1 MFARKIKP
9 LDGVALAIVMAY
21 ATVPAHAQTPA
32 EPVPQPRTWQQL
44 VTMDRD
50 IEFTAREIDLSK
62 AKRDLAKIN
71 EESNPAPAPIVTQL
85 PPGYGKGFASAS
97 ASVAPIETRSSTPID
112 AGLHLRAVYGQG
124 SSLAVVFRRDN
135 GTFKTI
141 SIGDSIDDFRLISAT
156 ADRAVLERMDKARR
170 RYSVEIDG
178 PAEDAAS
185 MGGEGIVLYQAGIAG
200 LKRLQAAN
208 GVLPHIGPVKGS
220 GSSGGP
226 KERPQDLSTMP
237 TGRDPAR
244 AEVQALEVAQLQQ
257 ARPLDVDA
265 QLAEYDPIAEMAG
278 LDSAVVRKSKNEVFV
293 DDSLEPFDAL
303 ATDSVAP
310 EGGAEETVR
319 QQAAAR
325 PVDADE
331 DTEVLTPAAMGDDF
345 EIPPRAPVELS
356 DLAEQQLARVTSL
369 SNTVVPD
376 SAVDL
381 LGPQVVGLK
390 DNSINGIEVVARAMG
405 ASPEQAHNDAL
416 AAQRGVAT
424 AYTPPPPAGG
434 DPTET
439 DVDQLFSVVIEHMEE
454 NSGGTAR

>member
-97 ASVAPIETRSSTPID
+97 ASASASVAPTETRSSTPID

-156 ADRAVLERMDKARR
+156 ADRAVLERMDKGRR

-185 MGGEGIVLYQAGIAG
+185 MGGEGKGGSVAG
-200 LKRLQAAN
+200 
-208 GVLPHIGPVKGS
+208 
-220 GSSGGP
+220 
-226 KERPQDLSTMP
+226 
-237 TGRDPAR
+237 GRNA
-244 AEVQALEVAQLQQ
+244 V
-257 ARPLDVDA
+257 
-265 QLAEYDPIAEMAG
+265 MA
-278 LDSAVVRKSKNEVFV
+278 
-293 DDSLEPFDAL
+293 DAL
-303 ATDSVAP
+303 PNPNRSVGGMAP
-310 EGGAEETVR
+310 QPAQFVNQNTSANPTNGIIGGGVSLTTPAP
-319 QQAAAR
+319 AAA
-325 PVDADE
+325 PIQ
-331 DTEVLTPAAMGDDF
+331 P
-345 EIPPRAPVELS
+345 LS
-356 DLAEQQLARVTSL
+356 R
-369 SNTVVPD
+369 
-376 SAVDL
+376 
-381 LGPQVVGLK
+381 
-390 DNSINGIEVVARAMG
+390 
-405 ASPEQAHNDAL
+405 
-416 AAQRGVAT
+416 
-424 AYTPPPPAGG
+424 
-434 DPTET
+434 
-439 DVDQLFSVVIEHMEE
+439 
-454 NSGGTAR
+454 